1 VDELYLS
8 AVRAMAGRD
17 PAGTI
22 ARFQAL
28 ATGQRRDLILSSIAE
43 GYAHRDPDAAL
54 TWVLS
59 LQPLSPDAASTV
71 IRAIAVEDPLRA
83 YEVIR
88 QSGDSG
94 LSIDSLRWM
103 LGAAA
108 LESRQDPASIA
119 TALVQRYQPEFS
131 DPLVSALLNSWV
143 QQAPDNAMAW
153 LSANRANVTPE
164 AITIMVSTLAF
175 EDVRLAASLFKRVP
189 PEFEFQWLQETAKR
203 YGQFDSDAAV
213 EWVSQFETR
222 PDYDQVLSQMVLF
235 GDSQFAAALVESSD
249 HAIDS
254 TAISLAAN
262 MFAEQDPRSAAEWA
276 LRLTDADNAAAAIEG
291 VTTGWLRT
299 DPAAA
304 QRWALETPRGESA
317 RNRFAAR
324 PF

>member
-1 VDELYLS
+1 
-8 AVRAMAGRD
+8 
-17 PAGTI
+17 
-22 ARFQAL
+22 
-28 ATGQRRDLILSSIAE
+28 
-43 GYAHRDPDAAL
+43 
-54 TWVLS
+54 
-59 LQPLSPDAASTV
+59 
-71 IRAIAVEDPLRA
+71 
-83 YEVIR
+83 
-88 QSGDSG
+88 
-94 LSIDSLRWM
+94 M

-304 QRWALETPRGESA
+304 QRWALETPRGESRDEIIDTLIEQNTPFPLDLESLVEGYSSNAVADRSIA
-317 RNRFAAR
+317 RYVERVVPNRSFYGEAGIQRAEQLIELMTDPNLRREAEERIAEAR
-324 PF
+324 